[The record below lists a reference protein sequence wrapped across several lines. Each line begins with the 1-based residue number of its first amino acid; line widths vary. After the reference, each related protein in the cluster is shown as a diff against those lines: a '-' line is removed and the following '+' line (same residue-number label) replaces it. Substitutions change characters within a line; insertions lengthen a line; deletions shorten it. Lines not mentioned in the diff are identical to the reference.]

1 MEGIYTMSRIP
12 RIVILGAGYAGIVTA
27 IRLQKE
33 LNYNEADVTLVN
45 KHDYHYITTHLH
57 MPAAGTDNPENA
69 RVNILKLIDEFKI
82 DFVKSTVVQIRPQE
96 KKVILEEGTLS
107 YDYLVVGLGGEPET
121 FGIPGMKEYALSIRS
136 INSVRFIREHIE
148 YQFAR
153 FKREPNRTDYLT
165 FVVGGAGFT
174 GIEFVG
180 ELADRIPRLC
190 KEFDVDP
197 SLVKIYNIEAAPT
210 ALPGF
215 DPELVEYAMNVL
227 QNKGVTFKISTAI
240 KECTP
245 EGVILA
251 TGEEIKSSTVV
262 WTGGVRGN
270 HMLDEAGFETMRGRI
285 KVDDYLRA
293 PGHENIY
300 ILGDCSIV
308 MNPEGR
314 PYPPTAQISIQQAD
328 VCAHNLVASIR
339 GEQLKGF
346 KYESKGTVASLGRGE
361 AIGIVGSRKIKGG
374 VAAVMKKII
383 DVRYLYVIGGIPLVL
398 KKGRF

>member
-1 MEGIYTMSRIP
+1 MSRIP
-12 RIVILGAGYAGIVTA
+12 RIVILGAGYGGIVTA

-107 YDYLVVGLGGEPET
+107 YDYLVIGLGGEPET
-121 FGIPGMKEYALSIRS
+121 FGIPGLKEYAMNIRS

-148 YQFAR
+148 YQFAK
-153 FKREPNRTDYLT
+153 FKREPSRTDYLT

-180 ELADRIPRLC
+180 ELADRIPQLC

-197 SLVKIYNIEAAPT
+197 SLVKIYNVEAAPT

-215 DPELVEYAMNVL
+215 DPELVEYAMEVL
-227 QNKGVTFKISTAI
+227 KNKGVTFKIATAI

-245 EGVILA
+245 EGVVLA
-251 TGEEIKSSTVV
+251 TGEEIKSSTVI
-262 WTGGVRGN
+262 WTGGIRGN
-270 HMLDEAGFETMRGRI
+270 HILDEAGFETMRGRI
-285 KVDDYLRA
+285 KVDETLRA
-293 PGHENIY
+293 PGYDNVY
-300 ILGDCSIV
+300 VLGDCSIV

-314 PYPPTAQISIQQAD
+314 PYPPTAQISMQQAE
-328 VCAHNLVASIR
+328 VCASNLIAQIR
-339 GEQLKGF
+339 GSELKKF
-346 KYESKGTVASLGRGE
+346 EYKPKGTVASLGRGE
-361 AIGIVGSRKIKGG
+361 AIGIVGSKKIKGG
-374 VAAVMKKII
+374 IAAVMKKLI
-383 DVRYLYVIGGIPLVL
+383 DLRYLYIIGGLPLVI
-398 KKGRF
+398 KKGKF

>member
-1 MEGIYTMSRIP
+1 MSRIP
-12 RIVILGAGYAGIVTA
+12 RIVILGAGYGGIVTA

-69 RVNILKLIDEFKI
+69 RVNILRLIDEFKI
-82 DFVKSTVVQIRPQE
+82 DFVKSTVTQIRPQE
-96 KKVILEEGTLS
+96 KKVLLEEGALS

-153 FKREPNRTDYLT
+153 FKREPNRKDYLT
-165 FVVGGAGFT
+165 FIVGGAGFT

-180 ELADRIPRLC
+180 ELADRIPPLC

-227 QNKGVTFKISTAI
+227 RNKGVTFRISTAI

-245 EGVILA
+245 DGVILA
-251 TGEEIKSSTVV
+251 TGEQLKAATVV

-285 KVDDYLRA
+285 KVDAKLRA
-293 PGHENIY
+293 PGYDNVY
-300 ILGDCSIV
+300 VLGDCSIV

-314 PYPPTAQISIQQAD
+314 PYPPTAQISMQQAG

-339 GEQLKGF
+339 GERLKDF
-346 KYESKGTVASLGRGE
+346 EYKSKGTVASLGRGE
-361 AIGIVGSRKIKGG
+361 AIGIVGTRKIKGS
-374 VAAVMKKII
+374 VAAVMKKVI
-383 DVRYLYVIGGIPLVL
+383 DVRYLYTIGGLPLVL
-398 KKGRF
+398 RKGRF